1 MLDVLLIIGL
11 ALAFPLLHLANSWMF
26 SFLEISPNI
35 ALIYLPAF
43 LRLLN
48 VLVLGKLRGT
58 VAGLL
63 GGALLILGTDSS
75 DPMALRV
82 TNMVCSSASPV
93 VALLLFE
100 HWRRR
105 AVHLRS
111 LPDLA
116 QLTLV
121 YCLINA
127 VMHHLA
133 WAVMAPQNL
142 RSPEQML
149 WMTIGDL
156 AGTLIGAYVLKWVAG
171 RADAP
176 GQPPR

>member
-1 MLDVLLIIGL
+1 MLDTLLIIGL
-11 ALAFPLLHLANSWMF
+11 ALAFPLLHQANSWMF
-26 SFLEISPNI
+26 SFLEISPNV

-48 VLVLGKLRGT
+48 VLLLGKLRGT

-63 GGALLILGTDSS
+63 GGALLILATDSS
-75 DPMALRV
+75 DPMALRI

-100 HWRRR
+100 YWRRR
-105 AVHLRS
+105 GVELRS

-116 QLTLV
+116 QLTLL

-127 VMHHLA
+127 VLHHLA

-149 WMTIGDL
+149 WMTMGDL
-156 AGTLIGAYVLKWVAG
+156 AGTLIGAYALKWIVG
-171 RADAP
+171 RAGASRW
-176 GQPPR
+176 PPH